1 MYTRKEDV
9 KALESKY
16 GIPVE
21 SRVAFEISTWE
32 YDTVKGS
39 QHSGRAHDVTMFIR
53 KSDDPDK
60 IAVIRKPFFPPE
72 AFRAPSGAAVP
83 GESLEEGALRE
94 AYEET
99 GLSIELTRYLTRIYA
114 EFTYQEKK
122 IEWVSHVFEAKQV
135 DGILNP
141 LDTEEIEEARWA
153 SLEELQT
160 GIREVLL
167 DIGWELFRYRV
178 ALTDLSVKR
187 MEEYNEV

>member
-1 MYTRKEDV
+1 M
-9 KALESKY
+9 KALEGKY

-21 SRVAFEISTWE
+21 SRVAFEISPWE
-32 YDTVKGS
+32 FDVVKGS

-53 KSDDPDK
+53 KSDDPEK

-72 AFRAPSGAAVP
+72 AFRAPSGAAVR
-83 GESLEEGALRE
+83 GESLEDGALRE

-99 GLSIELTRYLTRIYA
+99 GLEIELTRYLSRIYA
-114 EFTYQEKK
+114 EFTSRGRK
-122 IEWVSHVFEAKQV
+122 IEWISHVFEAKQV
-135 DGILNP
+135 DGTIMP
-141 LDTEEIEEARWA
+141 VDTEEIEEARWA
-153 SLEELQT
+153 SLDEIQT

-187 MEEYNEV
+187 MEEAGEV